1 VGGWAGRQ
9 AGTDG
14 QKDDWIDMAKLT
26 DAILQLFVRILAE
39 GINTV
44 NPC

>member
-1 VGGWAGRQ
+1 MGGWAGRQ
-9 AGTDG
+9 TDG
-14 QKDDWIDMAKLT
+14 QKDEWIDMAKLT
-26 DAILQLFVRILAE
+26 DAFLQLFVRIPAR